1 MARADLHYAMV
12 LDSEIAEASRVDP
25 SLLDPVVRVDGA
37 LPGVARPVTV
47 VREYQGPQG
56 AYLERFELR
65 DRTGRVV
72 HRSLLRRVE
81 LRGEMFE
88 DRFENQIRGL
98 ELADAEELTAVF
110 SMDDEEV
117 GAVPVFVE
125 AAAGADPYLAAE
137 QAFAAALKKGA
148 VVWLAGPGRAPRR
161 SRWRRHAATG
171 PREQPVWYV
180 YEGGLVYVLTGPGE
194 QQVPGLTEA
203 AEVELLVRSKDVR
216 SRIARVPAAVRVV
229 PGTDPLFD
237 RVARAGLGRRLNLP
251 DGDEALERW
260 RATCALV
267 ELTPRFRPATAAPQ
281 VANGA
286 APAAAAAAAGDGAA
300 AAAGAPAAGAATSA
314 KAEDIHVEAQ
324 VDEEVFQRLIAE
336 GKSERVARAQAK
348 AAYVRRE
355 KARIRAEREQ
365 VPG

>member
-12 LDSEIAEASRVDP
+12 LDAEIAEASRVDP
-25 SLLDPVVRVDGA
+25 SLLDPVVRVHGA

-65 DRTGRVV
+65 DRNGGVV
-72 HRSLLRRVE
+72 HRSLLRRLE

-88 DRFENQIRGL
+88 DRFENQVRGL

-110 SMDDEEV
+110 AIDDEEV
-117 GAVPVFVE
+117 GSVPVFVE
-125 AAAGADPYLAAE
+125 AAAGADPYMAAE
-137 QAFAAALKKGA
+137 HAFSAALKKGA
-148 VVWLAGPGRAPRR
+148 IVWLAGPGRKPRL
-161 SRWRRHAATG
+161 SRRRRHAHTG
-171 PREQPVWYV
+171 AREQPVWYV
-180 YEGGLVYVLTGPGE
+180 YEAGSVYVLTGPGE
-194 QQVPGLTEA
+194 QQVAGLA
-203 AEVELLVRSKDVR
+203 DAREVEVIARSKDVR
-216 SRIARVPAAVRVV
+216 SRITRVPAAVRVV
-229 PGTDPLFD
+229 PGDDPLFD
-237 RVARAGLGRRLNLP
+237 KVARAGLGRRLNLH

-260 RATCALV
+260 RATCVLV
-267 ELTPRFRPATAAPQ
+267 ELTPRFRPESAAPRT
-281 VANGA
+281 ADGS
-286 APAAAAAAAGDGAA
+286 APAAAATAEGAPA
-300 AAAGAPAAGAATSA
+300 QAAGAPATAG
-314 KAEDIHVEAQ
+314 KKEDDIHVEAQ
-324 VDEEVFQRLIAE
+324 VDEEVFQRLLSE